1 MPEFLLFSGLQTS
14 GFVNIERAQFLYQAL
29 GMYALAERLQE
40 DEARWADRFSEDA
53 MAMLERFK
61 HGDLA
66 RWMSQLEPLPALKDT
81 RLEAQQGAV
90 TLSSP
95 DELDA
100 RQKAQLLASLQ
111 ALKPWR
117 KGPYRVFGI
126 DIDSEWRS
134 DLKWQRIVDKLDLQ
148 DKRILDVGCAN
159 GYFGWRMLEAGAHS
173 VVGIDPGWL
182 FIIQFL
188 LIAHYA
194 PPLLR
199 KRHTLLPYRLEDL
212 PANLGYFD
220 TVFSMG
226 VLYHRRS
233 VFDHLLELKQCLR
246 PGGELVLETLVISEA
261 DGEVLVPAD
270 RYAKM
275 RNVWFLPNSKILG
288 DWLRRAGFTDV
299 RLIDECITHPREQRK
314 TDWLDSQSLEHALD
328 PDDSSR
334 TVEGYPAPRRATLLA
349 RRP

>member
-1 MPEFLLFSGLQTS
+1 MNT
-14 GFVNIERAQFLYQAL
+14 ERAQFLYQAL
-29 GMYALAERLQE
+29 GMQAFAEQLLQ
-40 DEARWADRFSEDA
+40 DENHWASHFGADA
-53 MAMLERFK
+53 MSMLEGFK
-61 HGDLA
+61 HGDLD
-66 RWMSQLEPLPALKDT
+66 RWMSQLERLPELKDA
-81 RLEAQQGAV
+81 RLDAQQNAV
-90 TLSSP
+90 TLSSHGA
-95 DELDA
+95 LDTV
-100 RQKAQLLASLQ
+100 QKTQLLASLQ

-134 DLKWQRIVDKLDLQ
+134 DMKWQRIAGKLELK

-159 GYFGWRMLEAGAHS
+159 GYFGWRMLGAGARS

-182 FIIQFL
+182 FITQFL
-188 LIAHYA
+188 LIAHYT
-194 PPLLR
+194 PPAQR
-199 KRHTLLPYRLEDL
+199 KRHALLPYRLEDL

-246 PGGELVLETLVISEA
+246 PGGELVLETLVIAQA

-288 DWLRRAGFTDV
+288 DWLRRAGFVDI
-299 RLIDECITHPREQRK
+299 RLIDECITHPEEQRK
-314 TDWLDSQSLEHALD
+314 TDWIDSQSLEHALD
-328 PDDSSR
+328 PKDTSR

-349 RRP
+349 RRPA